1 MHTDQHKTDNNEHKN
16 NKNQHKMENNTPK
29 TEGNTPKKRN
39 NGYLTD
45 QELLQKVGILF
56 ENIKTQLEL
65 RIELT
70 EYGYDDVEIAKGKT
84 LYDKALEE
92 YQKNIRE
99 GQEETSAHHLF
110 RQKLDE
116 LTSIYATDR
125 KKARI
130 IFKDQPDTLTNL
142 RLRGRTAVSI
152 STVIDDM
159 RVFYSTLQ
167 ENGAL
172 LLPLNRLKINAEHIN
187 AQLLKLNEVEKAY
200 ANYIREK
207 GENQQATKDKNLA
220 FSNMEK
226 WVREFYAVAKI
237 ALEDKPQL
245 LESISKFVRS

>member
-1 MHTDQHKTDNNEHKN
+1 
-16 NKNQHKMENNTPK
+16 MENDTPK

-45 QELLQKVGILF
+45 QELLQRVGIVF
-56 ENIKTQLEL
+56 ENIKTQPEL
-65 RIELT
+65 KTELA
-70 EYGYDDVEIAKGKT
+70 EYGYDEAEIAKGKT
-84 LYDKALEE
+84 LYDKALAE
-92 YQKNIRE
+92 YQKNIKE

-130 IFKDQPDTLTNL
+130 IFKDQPDALTNL
-142 RLRGRTAVSI
+142 RLKGRTAVSI
-152 STVIDDM
+152 STIIDDT

-167 ENGAL
+167 QNEAL
-172 LLPLNRLKINAEHIN
+172 LLPLKRLKINAEHIT
-187 AQLLKLNEVEKAY
+187 QQIQKLAEVEKAY
-200 ANYIREK
+200 ADYTREK
-207 GENQQATKDKNLA
+207 GENQQATKDKNQALT
-220 FSNMEK
+220 NMEK